1 MVEITAG
8 FDTER
13 AAILQAREMAAG
25 HRTALERAL
34 SEGDL
39 RFPRGPLDELI
50 AADVLKLWVP
60 RSHGGAGL
68 SLAGFCAVTEELAS
82 GWPAVG
88 LLLVMPPGVASMYLY
103 PEEQVP
109 DEYRARWRAQS
120 DWVFQ
125 QIAAG
130 RVFAAGNSEPGISD
144 INLSRAVARPEGDG
158 WRISGRKVFGSW
170 GEHSDWFQTTARVPD
185 ASTPDGRA
193 EQFFVA
199 TNSEGVHWNHDWN
212 GLGMA
217 ETESHSFV
225 LEDASSPWMMGFPG
239 VRDAPIPAG
248 WAALPFAAVALGCV
262 RGLLAPM
269 LAGSGSLGPA
279 LRSELATLTARYE
292 AARAYLLHS
301 AAQAEP
307 VSTRAFLALVT
318 RTKAQVTREAVAVA
332 ADLFALGSG
341 QALAAN
347 GLAGKYLRDVF
358 AGTGLRPPLRASL
371 DTQADELERW
381 ELPLV

>member
-1 MVEITAG
+1 MVEIAAES
-8 FDTER
+8 DAER
-13 AAILQAREMAAG
+13 VAILRARELAAR
-25 HRTALERAL
+25 HRLALQHAL

-50 AADVLKLWVP
+50 AADALLLWVP
-60 RSHGGAGL
+60 RAYGGAGV
-68 SLAGFCAVTEELAS
+68 SLAGFCAITEELAS

-103 PEEQVP
+103 PDDHVP
-109 DEYRARWRAQS
+109 AEYRGAWCEQS
-120 DWVFQ
+120 AWTFG

-144 INLSRAVARPEGDG
+144 INLSRAVARREGDG

-170 GEHSDWFQTTARVPD
+170 GQHSDWFQTTARVPD
-185 ASTPDGRA
+185 DANPDGRA

-199 TNSEGVHWNHDWN
+199 TNSQGVHWNHDWN

-225 LEDASSPWMMGFPG
+225 LEDAASPWMMGYPG
-239 VRDAPIPAG
+239 VRDAPLPAG

-269 LAGSGSLGPA
+269 LAGCGGLGPA

-292 AARAYLLHS
+292 AARAYLRHT
-301 AAQAEP
+301 AAQAGP
-307 VSTRAFLALVT
+307 TTTPAFNALVM

-332 ADLFALGSG
+332 SELFALGSG

-358 AGTGLRPPLRASL
+358 AGTGLRPPLRAAL
-371 DTQADELERW
+371 ETQAVDLERW
-381 ELPLV
+381 EPPLM